1 MLSPPCFPPPPAG
14 SSAVP
19 TAAPT
24 TPAPRRLEDSQQA
37 PEPSSE
43 AGVKHWRSEAL
54 LRSAGCAAGAEA
66 EGVLHWGDV
75 RGGAEGRRGGAHL
88 GGQEESDSRRRS
100 RGWDGRRT
108 GRSRRSRSKRS

>member
-1 MLSPPCFPPPPAG
+1 MTSTLCHLVVKPLHRVEGDVGCCPLPAFPPPPAG

-66 EGVLHWGDV
+66 SLGRCEG
-75 RGGAEGRRGGAHL
+75 RGGGEEGRGTPGRAGG
-88 GGQEESDSRRRS
+88 E
-100 RGWDGRRT
+100 
-108 GRSRRSRSKRS
+108 